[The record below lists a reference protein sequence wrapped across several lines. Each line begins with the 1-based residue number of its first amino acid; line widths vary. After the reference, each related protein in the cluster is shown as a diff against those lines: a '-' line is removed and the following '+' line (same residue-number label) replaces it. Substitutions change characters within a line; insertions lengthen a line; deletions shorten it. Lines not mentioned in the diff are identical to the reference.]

1 MFDTLK
7 LLYKRGI
14 YTRVSTLIFAFYS
27 TLLTFF
33 TRCAF
38 CEKNELWCCIAVL
51 VVIIVFCCVQTF
63 RYFNSRN
70 ILLVKENSS
79 IQIEVGDIFK
89 QPKDVCIVIPFNEFF
104 DTKVDDI
111 IVSSNTLHGKF
122 IEKFK
127 ADSIMDIIIK
137 RLESVEHLSI
147 DNNRANDSNNKRY
160 QLGIIIKIDDFYKKS
175 MDLNNVYLLTSFS
188 KFDED
193 SRAYLHYK
201 DYLHF
206 LITFLDNID
215 KNHQG
220 YTVAIPVFGGGM
232 TRGLGDKQKCLETIL
247 LCWQCVASQYK
258 FKLKLVV
265 AHKDVENYNFAKIKC
280 MFYDLL
286 K

>member
-14 YTRVSTLIFAFYS
+14 YTRVNTLIFAFYS

-38 CEKNELWCCIAVL
+38 CEKNELWCFIAVL

-63 RYFNSRN
+63 RYFYSRN
-70 ILLVKENSS
+70 ILLVKESS
-79 IQIEVGDIFK
+79 SMQIEVGDIFK
-89 QPKDVCIVIPFNEFF
+89 QPKDVYIVIPFNEFF
-104 DTKVDDI
+104 DTEVNNV

-127 ADSIMDIIIK
+127 ANLIIDIITK
-137 RLESVEHLSI
+137 RLESEEYLSI

-160 QLGIIIKIDDFYKKS
+160 QLGMIIKLDKES
-175 MDLNNVYLLTSFS
+175 MGLNNVYLLTSFS
-188 KFDED
+188 KFDKD
-193 SRAYLHYK
+193 NRAYLDYK
-201 DYLHF
+201 DYLYF
-206 LITFLDNID
+206 FITFLENID
-215 KNHQG
+215 KIHNG
-220 YTVAIPVFGGGM
+220 CTVAIPVFGGGI
-232 TRGLGDKQKCLETIL
+232 TRGLDSRQKRLETIL

-265 AHKDVENYNFAKIKC
+265 AHKDVEDYNFVKIKC